1 MWSFVVAVV
10 DVFGVVVVA
19 VASAVAA
26 AAAAVAVRDVVSDPD
41 EVHDGSRSS
50 TAMVLAVVEV
60 VGVAG

>member
-1 MWSFVVAVV
+1 M
-10 DVFGVVVVA
+10 A
-19 VASAVAA
+19 VASAVAAA

-60 VGVAG
+60 VGIAG